1 MQLLVA
7 ISQSALHL
15 TSNESSSPNSY
26 PYVDGNSIITL
37 HSDTCLDVEFR
48 IIIKKRGEQ
57 KPASFKIGKTIRS

>member
-26 PYVDGNSIITL
+26 PYVDGNSTTTL
-37 HSDTCLDVEFR
+37 RSDTCLDVEFR
-48 IIIKKRGEQ
+48 IIKKE
-57 KPASFKIGKTIRS
+57 ASKNPPLLKWKRL

>member
-26 PYVDGNSIITL
+26 PYVDGNSTTTL
-37 HSDTCLDVEFR
+37 RSDPCLDVEFR
-48 IIIKKRGEQ
+48 IIKKRGEQ
-57 KPASFKIGKTIRS
+57 KPASFKMEKTID